1 MGTKGIITG
10 TMWRKSGNSLRMVF
24 IMDTN
29 MDSKDNLTI
38 EHLSTFNHTYQIA
51 RKLPIIRNLSS

>member
-10 TMWRKSGNSLRMVF
+10 TMWRKSGNSLKVLF

-29 MDSKDNLTI
+29 RDNKDKLAI
-38 EHLSTFNHTYQIA
+38 EHLSTFKLTY
-51 RKLPIIRNLSS
+51 